1 MNNKP
6 NILTSFFRY
15 NTVAIV
21 ATSVDFTTFILL
33 NDFLNIWY
41 VISTFLSAI
50 TGGITAFIL
59 NRNWVFNSKN
69 KQVHTQILK
78 YIIVWGGSIFL
89 NTYGLYILVEN
100 SNLSEIISKIVI
112 TVIIGIS
119 YNFLMSRFFIFK

>member
-6 NILTSFFRY
+6 NILNLFFKY

-21 ATSVDFTTFILL
+21 ATGVDFIAFILL
-33 NDFLNIWY
+33 NDLLNIWY

-50 TGGITAFIL
+50 MGGITAFIL
-59 NRNWVFNSKN
+59 NRNWVFNGKN
-69 KQVHTQILK
+69 KHVQTQIIK
-78 YIIVWGGSIFL
+78 YILVWGGSIVL

-100 SNLSEIISKIVI
+100 SNLSEIISKILV

-119 YNFLMSRFFIFK
+119 YNFLMARFFIFK